1 MSSHFITVCQDCG
14 NKSPFFPGSPACPKC
29 GSLWREA
36 IYDYA
41 NLAYSLPV
49 VLPGRPFDI
58 WRYRELLPIRDPNP
72 DLSLGEGGTPLIH
85 AKNLGLMLGCPNIYV
100 KDERQGPTASF
111 KDRQAAVMI
120 ASLKEAGITEM
131 VCASTGNV
139 AISYSAYAARAG
151 IKLWAFLTSLVP
163 AAKMREVALY
173 GTQVVKITGTYDEA
187 KQMAAEFAKQ
197 RNLFLDLGARSI
209 PCLEAMKTV
218 AFEVAE
224 QLTAILG
231 TEEMNDPKI
240 KSSPWRSP
248 DWYIQAV
255 SGGLG
260 PLGVIKG
267 FKELHDMRLISSE
280 PKIGIIQADG
290 CAPMVHA
297 WRQGKET
304 AIPVKSPNTLIATL
318 ATGDP
323 GRTYTELYK
332 KMKSANGGDIES
344 VTDEEAYR
352 TMHLLAKMEG
362 ISLEPAA
369 AVAFAGLVKLVRAG
383 RIKPNEVII
392 VNCTGHTTPI
402 ERNILG
408 EGWERNINLSSDS
421 LYEDGREEGLLAAL
435 STVAIDR
442 FPRIAIVDDEPNV
455 RTLIRRILQSQ
466 GNYQLFEAN
475 NGKDAVE
482 MITKEHPNLILL
494 DLMMPDMDGFQVM
507 DALQM
512 KKETKDIPI
521 IVITAKELTSAEN
534 KRLKGH
540 IQSLMQKGDF
550 MNDDLLDEVRALL
563 K

>member
-14 NKSPFFPGSPACPKC
+14 AKSPFLPGSPACPKC
-29 GSLWREA
+29 GSFWREA
-36 IYDYA
+36 VYDYET
-41 NLAYSLPV
+41 LAYTLPV
-49 VLPGRPFDI
+49 LLPGRPFDL

-85 AKNLGLMLGCPNIYV
+85 AKNFGLMLGMPNIYI
-100 KDERQGPTASF
+100 KDERQGPTSSF
-111 KDRQAAVMI
+111 KDRQAALMI
-120 ASLKEAGITEM
+120 AALKEAGINEM

-197 RNLFLDLGARSI
+197 RNLYLDLGARSI
-209 PCLEAMKTV
+209 PCIESMKTV
-218 AFEVAE
+218 SFEIAE
-224 QLTAILG
+224 QLTALFG
-231 TEEMNDPKI
+231 PDDSTVENLR
-240 KSSPWRSP
+240 SAPWRSP
-248 DWYIQAV
+248 DWYFQSV

-260 PLGVIKG
+260 PLGVMKG
-267 FKELHDMRLISSE
+267 FKELHTMGLTSSE
-280 PKIGIIQADG
+280 PKIGIVQAEG

-297 WRQGKET
+297 WVQGKET

-323 GRTYTELYK
+323 ARTYTEIYK
-332 KMKSANGGDIES
+332 RIKNSNDGSFES
-344 VTDEEAYR
+344 VSDEEAYR
-352 TMHLLAKMEG
+352 AMHIMAKLEG
-362 ISLEPAA
+362 ISVEPAA
-369 AVAFAGLVKLVRAG
+369 AVAFAGLIKMVRAG
-383 RIKPNEVII
+383 KVKQNEVVV
-392 VNCTGHTTPI
+392 VNCTGHTMPI
-402 ERNILG
+402 DRNILG

-421 LYEDGREEGLLAAL
+421 LYEEGKEEGLLAAL
-435 STVAIDR
+435 SSVGVDR

-455 RTLIRRILQSQ
+455 RTLMRRILQSQ
-466 GNYQLFEAN
+466 GNYELLEAT

-482 MITKEHPNLILL
+482 MILKERPNLILL

-507 DALQM
+507 DALQSR
-512 KKETKDIPI
+512 KETKDIPI
-521 IVITAKELTSAEN
+521 IVITAKELTPAEN

-550 MNDDLLDEVRALL
+550 MNDDLTDEVKALL

>member
-1 MSSHFITVCQDCG
+1 MSSHFITVCLDCG
-14 NKSPFFPGSPACPKC
+14 AQSPFLPGAPACPKC

-36 IYDYA
+36 IYDYE
-41 NLAYSLPV
+41 NLAFTLPV

-72 DLSLGEGGTPLIH
+72 DYSLGEGGTPLIH
-85 AKNLGLMLGCPNIYV
+85 AKNLGMMLGLHNLYI
-100 KDERQGPTASF
+100 KDERQGPTTSF
-111 KDRQAAVMI
+111 KDRQAALMM
-120 ASLKEAGITEM
+120 ASLKEAGINEM

-187 KQMAAEFAKQ
+187 KQLAAQFAKQ

-209 PCLEAMKTV
+209 PCLESMKTI
-218 AFEVAE
+218 AFEITE
-224 QLTAILG
+224 QLTALFG
-231 TEEMNDPKI
+231 PPTASDQTEQAT
-240 KSSPWRSP
+240 PWRSP
-248 DWYIQAV
+248 DWYVQSV
-255 SGGLG
+255 SGGMG
-260 PLGVIKG
+260 PLGVMKG
-267 FKELHDMRLISSE
+267 FHELHLMRLTNQE
-280 PKIGIIQADG
+280 PKVAMIQSEG

-297 WRQGKET
+297 WKQKKDT
-304 AIPVKSPNTLIATL
+304 AIPVKSPHTLIETL

-323 GRTYTELYK
+323 ARTYTQIYK
-332 KMKSANGGDIES
+332 KMKAASDGEFES
-344 VTDEEAYR
+344 VSDEEAFR
-352 TMHLLAKMEG
+352 AMHFLAKMEG
-362 ISLEPAA
+362 LSIEPAA

-383 RIKPNEVII
+383 KIKADEIVV
-392 VNCTGHTTPI
+392 VNCTGHTMSI

-408 EGWERNINLSSDS
+408 EGWERNINVTSDS
-421 LYEDGREEGLLAAL
+421 LDENGREEGLLAAL
-435 STVAIDR
+435 SNVGIDR

-466 GNYQLFEAN
+466 GNYKLYEAS

-482 MITKEHPNLILL
+482 MIKKEHPNLILL

-507 DALQM
+507 DALQLNQ
-512 KKETKDIPI
+512 ETKDIPI
-521 IVITAKELTSAEN
+521 IVITAKELTPAEKN
-534 KRLKGH
+534 RLKGH

-550 MNDDLLDEVRALL
+550 MNDELLDEVRALL

>member
-14 NKSPFFPGSPACPKC
+14 YKSPFLPGSPACPKC

-41 NLAYSLPV
+41 NLAYTLPI

-58 WRYRELLPIRDPNP
+58 WRYRELLPIRDPNSE
-72 DLSLGEGGTPLIH
+72 LSLGEGGSPLIH
-85 AKNLGLMLGCPNIYV
+85 ANNLGLMLGLPNIYI

-111 KDRQAAVMI
+111 KDRQAALMI
-120 ASLKEAGITEM
+120 ASLKEAGINEM

-187 KQMAAEFAKQ
+187 KQLAAEFAKE
-197 RNLFLDLGARSI
+197 RNIFLDLGARSI
-209 PCLEAMKTV
+209 PCLESMKTI

-224 QLTAILG
+224 QLTALLG
-231 TEEMNDPKI
+231 PQQPANQ
-240 KSSPWRSP
+240 KSKSTPWRSP
-248 DWYIQAV
+248 DWYIQSV
-255 SGGLG
+255 SGGMG
-260 PLGVIKG
+260 PLGVMKG
-267 FKELHDMRLISSE
+267 FKELHLMGLIDFE
-280 PKIGIIQADG
+280 PKVGLIQSEG

-297 WRQGKET
+297 WRQGKDT
-304 AIPVKSPNTLIATL
+304 AIPVKSPHTLIATL

-323 GRTYTELYK
+323 GRTYTQIHK
-332 KMKSANGGDIES
+332 KMAEASSGTIES
-344 VTDEEAYR
+344 VTDEEAFR
-352 TMHLLAKMEG
+352 ATHFLAKMEG
-362 ISLEPAA
+362 LSIEPAA

-383 RIKPNEVII
+383 KVKPEEVIVI
-392 VNCTGHTTPI
+392 NCTGHTMPI

-408 EGWERNINLSSDS
+408 EGWERSINLSSEGLS
-421 LYEDGREEGLLAAL
+421 ENGQEEGLLAAL
-435 STVAIDR
+435 SSVSIDR
-442 FPRIAIVDDEPNV
+442 FPRIAIVDDETNV

-466 GNYQLFEAN
+466 GNYQLFEAS
-475 NGKDAVE
+475 NGKEAIE
-482 MITKEHPNLILL
+482 MILREQPNLILL

-507 DALQM
+507 DALQLQ
-512 KKETKDIPI
+512 KETQDIPI
-521 IVITAKELTSAEN
+521 IVITAKELTPAEN
-534 KRLKGH
+534 KRLQGH

-550 MNDDLLDEVRALL
+550 LNDDLLDEVRALL

>member
-14 NKSPFFPGSPACPKC
+14 AQSPFLPGSPACPKC

-36 IYDYA
+36 IYDYE
-41 NLAYSLPV
+41 NLAFTLPV
-49 VLPGRPFDI
+49 VLPSRPFDI

-72 DLSLGEGGTPLIH
+72 DYSLGEGGTPLIH
-85 AKNLGLMLGCPNIYV
+85 AKNLGMMLGLHNLYI
-100 KDERQGPTASF
+100 KDERQGPTSSF
-111 KDRQAAVMI
+111 KDRQAALMI
-120 ASLKEAGITEM
+120 ASLKEAGINEM

-139 AISYSAYAARAG
+139 AISYSAYAARGG

-187 KQMAAEFAKQ
+187 KQLAAQFAKQ

-209 PCLEAMKTV
+209 PCLESMKTI
-218 AFEVAE
+218 AFEITE
-224 QLTAILG
+224 QLTALFG
-231 TEEMNDPKI
+231 SETETDQKEQ
-240 KSSPWRSP
+240 SVPWRSP
-248 DWYIQAV
+248 DWYIQSV
-255 SGGLG
+255 SGGMG
-260 PLGVIKG
+260 PLGVMKG
-267 FKELHDMRLISSE
+267 FHELHLMRLTNQE
-280 PKIGIIQADG
+280 PKIAMIQSEG

-297 WRQGKET
+297 WKQKKDT
-304 AIPVKSPNTLIATL
+304 AIPVKSPHTLIETL

-323 GRTYTELYK
+323 GRTYTQLLK
-332 KMKSANGGDIES
+332 KMKTASDGEIES
-344 VTDEEAYR
+344 VTDEEAFR
-352 TMHLLAKMEG
+352 AVHFLAKMEG
-362 ISLEPAA
+362 LSIEPAA
-369 AVAFAGLVKLVRAG
+369 GVAFAGLVKLVRAG
-383 RIKPNEVII
+383 KIKPDEIVV
-392 VNCTGHTTPI
+392 VNCTGHTMSI

-408 EGWERNINLSSDS
+408 EGWERNINVTADS
-421 LYEDGREEGLLAAL
+421 LEESGREEGLLAAL
-435 STVAIDR
+435 SNVGTDR

-466 GNYQLFEAN
+466 GNYKLYEAN
-475 NGKDAVE
+475 NGKDAVQ
-482 MITKEHPNLILL
+482 MIKKEHPNLILL

-507 DALQM
+507 DALQLNQD
-512 KKETKDIPI
+512 TKDIPV
-521 IVITAKELTSAEN
+521 IVITAKELTPDEN